1 MMEKGIE
8 ANGIHT
14 YRDFDLYISDRSV
27 TPGTKKE
34 IRKEIPFMNGSYDFS
49 AMSGEVTYADA
60 TLKYKFDI
68 AEWTTTEMEGKKN
81 EIEDWFWNVIDAEIT
96 DDYSTG
102 YFYKGNAKGIEWQE
116 DFGQG
121 HITLTFSVYPYK
133 YAKSKTTL
141 KFLHGVSTFKNT
153 SSHAVEFEL
162 TASEAMTVLLNGIN
176 YELEAG
182 NMDTK
187 KLKLKRGENTIRVFS
202 QNGYVNLS
210 YREERF
216 C

>member
-1 MMEKGIE
+1 
-8 ANGIHT
+8 
-14 YRDFDLYISDRSV
+14 
-27 TPGTKKE
+27 
-34 IRKEIPFMNGSYDFS
+34 MNGSYDFS

-133 YAKSKTTL
+133 YAKKMCIRDSACIL
-141 KFLHGVSTFKNT
+141 RNGRELAGRCPVELHGVLPRTKET
-153 SSHAVEFEL
+153 
-162 TASEAMTVLLNGIN
+162 IN
-176 YELEAG
+176 E
-182 NMDTK
+182 
-187 KLKLKRGENTIRVFS
+187 
-202 QNGYVNLS
+202 
-210 YREERF
+210 
-216 C
+216 